1 MIPRYGG
8 KSRRLVLITLAASLF
23 CACAS
28 VAPMKEV
35 RPEPIFIEAAVEAD
49 DEVAIRTTDGRESS
63 FVVASIENDTIIGVD
78 GQRIPFADIEKIS
91 IRSWSEPKHPCGAG
105 EPVGCSIPE
114 VITAASKYFETYGDY
129 FYPACAEHDYC
140 YRHGSAT
147 YGLTQAYCDDRFY
160 GDMMELC
167 DEAGGGIFGITDLDG
182 LAEKAK
188 CRLAAD
194 QFYSAV
200 QKYGYKA
207 FRTTTSTYCEFDGAD
222 GPR

>member
-1 MIPRYGG
+1 LIPQYGQR
-8 KSRRLVLITLAASLF
+8 SRQLALITLAASLC

-35 RPEPIFIEAAVEAD
+35 RPEPIFIEAAVEED
-49 DEVAIRTTDGRESS
+49 DEVAIRTTDGRELS
-63 FVVASIENDTIIGVD
+63 FVVASVENGTITGVD
-78 GQRIPFADIEKIS
+78 GQEVPFADIGRIS
-91 IRSWSEPKHPCGAG
+91 IRSWSEPKHPCGGG
-105 EPVGCSIPE
+105 EPVGCSLPE
-114 VITAASKYFETYGDY
+114 VVTAVSKFHETYKEY
-129 FYPACAEHDYC
+129 FYSACAEHDYC

-160 GDMMELC
+160 SDMMAMC
-167 DEAGGGIFGITDLDG
+167 DEAGVSILGITNLDG
-182 LAEKAK
+182 LAERAK

-200 QKYGYKA
+200 QKYGHKA

>member
-28 VAPMKEV
+28 LAPMKEV
-35 RPEPIFIEAAVEAD
+35 RPEPIFIEAAVEAG
-49 DEVAIRTTDGRESS
+49 DEIAIQTTDGREFS
-63 FVVASIENDTIIGVD
+63 FVVASIENGKIAGVD
-78 GQRIPFADIEKIS
+78 GQEIPFADIEKIS
-91 IRSWSEPKHPCGAG
+91 IRSWSEPTHPCGAG
-105 EPVGCSIPE
+105 EPVGCSLPE
-114 VITAASKYFETYGDY
+114 VVTAVSKFHETYKEY
-129 FYPACAEHDYC
+129 FYSACAEHDYC

-147 YGLTQAYCDDRFY
+147 YGLDQAYCDDRFY
-160 GDMMELC
+160 SDMMELC
-167 DEAGGGIFGITDLDG
+167 DEAGGGILGITDLNG

-200 QKYGYKA
+200 QKYGHKA